1 MQVHLCSDMV
11 SVVSVSGWWQIIID
25 VLSDRGFFAN
35 VNEVGGAV
43 KIQYLRFLIL
53 ILIKVGGLLQDH
65 LHEPIEC

>member
-1 MQVHLCSDMV
+1 M
-11 SVVSVSGWWQIIID
+11 SVSGWWQIIID